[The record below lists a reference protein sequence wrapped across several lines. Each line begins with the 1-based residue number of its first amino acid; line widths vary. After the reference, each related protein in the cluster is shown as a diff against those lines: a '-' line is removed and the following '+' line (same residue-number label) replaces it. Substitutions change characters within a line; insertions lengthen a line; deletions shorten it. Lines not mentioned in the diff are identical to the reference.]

1 MWTHLVGFGYFA
13 VVGSQLCNEIVSS
26 KAGIQEETVWVL
38 IQVLATSLCLL
49 FSFSYHLCLCT
60 GRGTCQ
66 CMYRMDLA
74 GIMTLIAATYFCGIA
89 LAYRC
94 FARLRI
100 LYLAYALVVVLLLVW
115 PLCKRH
121 VESMAR
127 HMIFC
132 AALGLVPAI
141 HPFFIFSQEEL
152 RTIMP
157 YVFAMF
163 MCYGVGAAVFTSKW
177 PECKWPGR
185 FDILGHSHQVWHVFV
200 VLAAVIWV
208 EATLMMRRR
217 SRDVGCEL
225 DSST

>member
-1 MWTHLVGFGYFA
+1 MGVDPGLGDIVVLVVLLLISPLPLHRARDMSVYVQDGPCRHNDFD
-13 VVGSQLCNEIVSS
+13 SS
-26 KAGIQEETVWVL
+26 Y
-38 IQVLATSLCLL
+38 LL
-49 FSFSYHLCLCT
+49 F
-60 GRGTCQ
+60 
-66 CMYRMDLA
+66 
-74 GIMTLIAATYFCGIA
+74 GIA

-177 PECKWPGR
+177 PECKWPER